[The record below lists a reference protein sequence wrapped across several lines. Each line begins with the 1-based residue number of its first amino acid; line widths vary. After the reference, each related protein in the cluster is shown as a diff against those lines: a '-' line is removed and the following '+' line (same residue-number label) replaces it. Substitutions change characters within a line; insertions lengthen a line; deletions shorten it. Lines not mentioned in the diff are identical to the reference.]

1 MKSATGISPTV
12 RSHALTF
19 DDVRRLVGLVGG
31 PICAIMV
38 YMLPID
44 GLSSEAHTL
53 LSIMSLVCLWWITE
67 PVPIPVT
74 SLLGPLLCVV
84 TGVASMG
91 QAFAAFANPI
101 IFLFLGGFVLAK
113 AMTMHSL
120 DRRFAYRVLSL
131 KIVGGRPT
139 RIFIAIGI
147 VTMLCSGWMSN
158 TATAAMMLPIALGLL
173 EAIQDMMKANGKEI
187 DLKNYKFATGLML
200 MTAYSASIGGVLTPI
215 GTPPNLIMIGFLDSM
230 VDIHISFFQWMI
242 WGGIAMVVYFII
254 ALIVLRIQFKPDV
267 DYIVGAEEII
277 AKKRAEL
284 GPWTMAQRLTLGV
297 FILAVVLWVI
307 PGGLSIAMG
316 PQSDMLAIYNAVMP
330 ESAVALLVAILL
342 FFMPIKGNGPGKKPE
357 CAMNWKDAAEGID
370 WGTLL
375 LFGGGLSMGGLM
387 FSTGL
392 SEWVGAAIVSLLGGN
407 PSELAFTAVF
417 CILALGL
424 SELAS
429 HTAATNMIGPLAVTA
444 AVSAGFDP
452 VVVSVGIALSAS
464 LGFMLPVSTPPN
476 AIVYG
481 SGFVPITKMIKSGFI
496 IDVIGLFCVTI
507 PLVMFVVSAIV

>member
-1 MKSATGISPTV
+1 
-12 RSHALTF
+12 
-19 DDVRRLVGLVGG
+19 
-31 PICAIMV
+31 MV
-38 YMLPID
+38 YALPIE

-53 LSIMSLVCLWWITE
+53 LAIMSLVCLWWITE

-84 TGVASMG
+84 TGVATMG
-91 QAFAAFANPI
+91 QAYAAFANPI
-101 IFLFLGGFVLAK
+101 IFLFLGGFILAK

-120 DRRFAYRVLSL
+120 DRRFAYRILSL
-131 KIVGGRPT
+131 KIVGGHPT
-139 RIFIAIGI
+139 RIFIAIG
-147 VTMLCSGWMSN
+147 VATMLCSGWMSN

-173 EAIQDMMKANGKEI
+173 EAIQEMMKANGRDI

-215 GTPPNLIMIGFLDSM
+215 GTPPNLIMMGFLDSM
-230 VDIHISFFQWMI
+230 ANIHISFFQWMM
-242 WGGIAMVVYFII
+242 WGGIAMVAYFVI
-254 ALIVLRIQFKPDV
+254 AFIVLHFQFKPDV
-267 DYIVGAEEII
+267 DYIEGAEEII

-284 GPWTMAQRLTLGV
+284 GPWTMAQRLTFFV
-297 FILAVVLWVI
+297 FLLAVALWVT
-307 PGGLSIAMG
+307 PGVLSMLHG
-316 PQSDMLAIYNAVMP
+316 PESSILSTYNAVMP
-330 ESAVALLVAILL
+330 ESAVAILAALLL

-357 CAMNWKDAAEGID
+357 CAMNWRDAAEGVD

-392 SEWVGAAIVSLLGGN
+392 SEWVGQGIVHMLGGN
-407 PSELAFTAVF
+407 PSEVAFIAVF
-417 CILALGL
+417 CVLALGL

-429 HTAATNMIGPLAVTA
+429 HTAATNMIGPLAITA
-444 AVSAGFDP
+444 AVTAGFDP
-452 VVVSVGIALSAS
+452 VAVSVGIALSAS

-481 SGFVPITKMIKSGFI
+481 SGFIPITKMIKSGFI
-496 IDVIGLFCVTI
+496 IDVVGIAAVTI
-507 PLVMFVVSAIV
+507 PLCTLFVALV